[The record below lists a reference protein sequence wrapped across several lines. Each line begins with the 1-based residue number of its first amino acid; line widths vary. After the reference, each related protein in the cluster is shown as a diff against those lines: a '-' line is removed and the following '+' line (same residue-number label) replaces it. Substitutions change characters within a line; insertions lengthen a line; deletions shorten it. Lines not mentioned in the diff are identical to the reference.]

1 MQEPKAVDDFFANFF
16 LSTAFKLLLDTNIFP
31 AVTSAYRNHHH
42 NKYLGTEGSI
52 LAKAYPPLE
61 HHFLRG
67 FMPCSTSSHIH
78 LISVIMVATFVH

>member
-1 MQEPKAVDDFFANFF
+1 MTFFATFF
-16 LSTAFKLLLDTNIFP
+16 LSTAFKLLLDINIFP
-31 AVTSAYRNHHH
+31 AVNPAYQNHRN
-42 NKYLGTEGSI
+42 NKDLGREGSI

-67 FMPCSTSSHIH
+67 VMPCSTSSHIH